1 MIASFDPFG
10 SKEKSITGSIIQHRR
25 DSVIKC
31 SNMRHCIII
40 FKAFKL
46 LIHTVQCVLIQD
58 LHSISLYMYVARLK

>member
-31 SNMRHCIII
+31 SNVGHCIII

-46 LIHTVQCVLIQD
+46 QINVFNYKIYTTLAYTC
-58 LHSISLYMYVARLK
+58 M

>member
-31 SNMRHCIII
+31 SNYE
-40 FKAFKL
+40 KL
-46 LIHTVQCVLIQD
+46 HNNLQGFQITDSQNCAMCSAERFTQH
-58 LHSISLYMYVARLK
+58 